1 MKGFM
6 RFSTSPTGPI
16 TLIAR
21 SLPADL
27 DALSSSMY
35 RLLLIVMDPDLT
47 TSPIQKGGRR
57 SRREYGQK
65 KHRRDFLEEAAIML
79 SRSSS
84 MNGPGFAICPARLY
98 QDRGCVT
105 V

>member
-1 MKGFM
+1 M

-35 RLLLIVMDPDLT
+35 RLLLIVMDPDLK
-47 TSPIQKGGRR
+47 QRR
-57 SRREYGQK
+57 QSRRAGAGPEENTDKGNIEGT
-65 KHRRDFLEEAAIML
+65 FLK
-79 SRSSS
+79 R
-84 MNGPGFAICPARLY
+84 P
-98 QDRGCVT
+98 Q
-105 V
+105 